1 MGINLFQDYQ
11 VDKQESILFNY
22 LRKKFIQKI
31 KFYCLGCSISIIFNP
46 LIICYGSICGSEI
59 AAQISLS
66 IAYFWEVDEW
76 SLGFDN
82 RLKKPPKDALHPI
95 IPDNACI
102 LCLFGEK
109 NMVCVLFF
117 IFLSFLNY
125 IKLFYVKSVYK
136 IFKNWNITE
145 TLINIV

>member
-1 MGINLFQDYQ
+1 MGIKLFQDYQ
-11 VDKQESILFNY
+11 ADKQESILFNY

-46 LIICYGSICGSEI
+46 LIISYGSICGSEI

-76 SLGFDN
+76 SLGFDS

-95 IPDNACI
+95 IPDNAYI

-109 NMVCVLFF
+109 NMVCLVFH
-117 IFLSFLNY
+117 LSFFF
-125 IKLFYVKSVYK
+125 KLYQ
-136 IFKNWNITE
+136 IFICEKCLQNF
-145 TLINIV
+145 